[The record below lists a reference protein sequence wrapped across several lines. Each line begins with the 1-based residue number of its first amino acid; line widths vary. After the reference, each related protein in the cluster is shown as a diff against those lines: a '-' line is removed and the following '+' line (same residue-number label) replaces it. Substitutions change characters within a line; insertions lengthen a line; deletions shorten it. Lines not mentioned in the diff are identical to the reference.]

1 MGFRPLVLPPP
12 GVPATTAKRVYDILG
27 TVVTMLLVNYT
38 AMPFILLNLKDS
50 LEGWRQFGWYG
61 FWMVGSA
68 LVFFFAGGSQYLHR
82 LQKQREKSAESVGRI
97 LGEKNEMSTTPAPPL
112 VVPPLE
118 NAAAE
123 LLLKEQN

>member
-1 MGFRPLVLPPP
+1 M
-12 GVPATTAKRVYDILG
+12 
-27 TVVTMLLVNYT
+27 TVLLVNYAT
-38 AMPFILLNLKDS
+38 MPFILLNLEDS

-68 LVFFFAGGSQYLHR
+68 LVFFLTGGSQYLHR
-82 LQKQREKSAESVGRI
+82 LQKQQEKSADSVDRV
-97 LGEKNEMSTTPAPPL
+97 LGAKTEMSRTPGTPL

>member
-12 GVPATTAKRVYDILG
+12 GAPTTIAKRVYDILG
-27 TVVTMLLVNYT
+27 IVVTILLVNYA
-38 AMPFILLNLKDS
+38 AMPFILLDLKDS

-82 LQKQREKSAESVGRI
+82 LQKQQEKSAESVGRI
-97 LGEKNEMSTTPAPPL
+97 VDKKNEMSRTPGTPL